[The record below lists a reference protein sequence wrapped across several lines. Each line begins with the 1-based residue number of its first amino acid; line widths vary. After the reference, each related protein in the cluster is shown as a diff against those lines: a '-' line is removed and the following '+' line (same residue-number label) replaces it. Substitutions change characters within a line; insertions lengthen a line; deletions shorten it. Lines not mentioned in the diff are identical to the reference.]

1 MYSRTPPSITKFI
14 VFFIPH
20 QHITAN
26 FSAITFTR
34 MIPGNVYVQVEDM
47 LKPMKTLVLIHVERI
62 LQKNKIVI
70 PNCQPLLLAENFSEI
85 KACQPNLLSLFPTS
99 TKK

>member
-20 QHITAN
+20 QHIIAN
-26 FSAITFTR
+26 LSSITFTR
-34 MIPGNVYVQVEDM
+34 MIAGNVYVQVEGM

-70 PNCQPLLLAENFSEI
+70 PNCQPLLLGENVTEI
-85 KACQPNLLSLFPTS
+85 KA
-99 TKK
+99 

>member
-20 QHITAN
+20 QHIIAN
-26 FSAITFTR
+26 LSAITFTR
-34 MIPGNVYVQVEDM
+34 MIAGNVYVQVEGM

-70 PNCQPLLLAENFSEI
+70 PNCQPLLLGENVTEI
-85 KACQPNLLSLFPTS
+85 KA
-99 TKK
+99 